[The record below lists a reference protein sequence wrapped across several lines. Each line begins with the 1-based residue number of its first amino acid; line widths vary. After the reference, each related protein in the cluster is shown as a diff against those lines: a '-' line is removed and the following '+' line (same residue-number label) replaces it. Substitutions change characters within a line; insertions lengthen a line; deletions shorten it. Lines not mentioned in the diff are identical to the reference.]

1 MAYKILR
8 IYSIPYIHVY
18 SNFLDKQESKNLNYF
33 ELQKEFFKKKIS
45 YSDVLSR
52 NMKKLGNQSYEIIEN
67 FDYLQKK
74 WVQENISS
82 KIDNFNNNEILEN
95 QIAKI
100 EPDIIFFQN
109 LPSINLKKLRKNF
122 KFIKK
127 IIQNNFFY

>member
-100 EPDIIFFQN
+100 EPDIIFFKFT
-109 LPSINLKKLRKNF
+109 IN
-122 KFIKK
+122 
-127 IIQNNFFY
+127 